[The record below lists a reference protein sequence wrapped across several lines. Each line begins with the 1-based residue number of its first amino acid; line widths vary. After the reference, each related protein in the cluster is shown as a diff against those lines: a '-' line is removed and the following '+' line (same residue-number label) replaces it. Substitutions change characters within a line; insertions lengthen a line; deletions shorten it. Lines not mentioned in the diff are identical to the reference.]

1 MKRRSGLFI
10 AGHFFGFTSEGVR
23 VCIYTGFFLIVFSSP
38 QNHLVYQ
45 FSRRLRVSVI
55 NDQLTLILH
64 TPSFGV
70 IAACLKHAQN
80 IYVSPDPLVSNAV
93 RSCLAALIWH
103 SLPPRCTWGQTDDRN
118 FSYEKRSGLNL
129 CSGACQVVDDT
140 SYSSIGRR
148 RKQNLT

>member
-1 MKRRSGLFI
+1 MGIFI

-55 NDQLTLILH
+55 NDQLTLTAH

-70 IAACLKHAQN
+70 IAACFTGAIHLR
-80 IYVSPDPLVSNAV
+80 IVGPTLESNAV
-93 RSCLAALIWH
+93 RSCLAAF

-118 FSYEKRSGLNL
+118 FSYEK
-129 CSGACQVVDDT
+129 QD
-140 SYSSIGRR
+140 
-148 RKQNLT
+148 